1 MLWFIAVSG
10 WVKLGSEPPVNV
22 ELDASEMSGFRGS
35 VFSKVGALF
44 CEEVGAF
51 LASSFP
57 GFVEPG
63 SAPSPVIELIK
74 VREFG
79 VFAEEFEEGGITSG
93 NEGEKVLGQFLS

>member
-1 MLWFIAVSG
+1 V
-10 WVKLGSEPPVNV
+10 LGFGRGSVR
-22 ELDASEMSGFRGS
+22 LDCSVRVREVQAGLMSGFRRGG
-35 VFSKVGALF
+35 FSEVGALF

-57 GFVEPG
+57 GFVEPR
-63 SAPSPVIELIK
+63 SAPSSVIELIK